1 MNAAQVNHN
10 RRILHILCWSVDD
23 YVKYKV
29 VMNQASDFV
38 TASAVPAQKDVSLK
52 HGQPD
57 LCKQLRVH
65 KANPKRNRTH
75 VVAFWTHFALC
86 K

>member
-1 MNAAQVNHN
+1 MTPAKKMVLRVMNAAQVNHN
-10 RRILHILCWSVDD
+10 GRILHIVCWSVDN

-38 TASAVPAQKDVSLK
+38 TASAMPAQKDISLK

-57 LCKQLRVH
+57 LCKQL
-65 KANPKRNRTH
+65 
-75 VVAFWTHFALC
+75 
-86 K
+86 